1 MFKIYFL
8 TIMMICCSSV
18 LNASPEQIKDSDI
31 SVEETAGFVS
41 GAIIGGLAG
50 GPPGVI
56 LGVGLGV
63 ALGDKWISNKKAL
76 EAMKVALQSSNLEL
90 TSTRSQLDSLNKKYK
105 SIDSKSSSRQ
115 ISYRDNPKRTENSDP
130 DAHCCEAKVSIHFK
144 TGDSEIEEHYKEG
157 LKLIASQART
167 IENSKIEIFG
177 YSDRNG
183 DSANNLELSKRRSHS
198 VKRFLTQNGI
208 DHASVTTVAY
218 GETRPLK
225 SRPSYE
231 SDFFDRRV
239 TVHIRADE
247 SLITNQLVK
256 ETN

>member
-1 MFKIYFL
+1 MFKKYFL
-8 TIMMICCSSV
+8 AILMIYCSSV
-18 LNASPEQIKDSDI
+18 LYASPEQTRESDI

-56 LGVGLGV
+56 LGIGLGV
-63 ALGDKWISNKKAL
+63 VLGNKWTTNKEAL
-76 EAMKVALQSSNLEL
+76 EAMEVALQSSNLEL
-90 TSTRSQLDSLNKKYK
+90 NSTRSQLASLNKNYE
-105 SIDSKSSSRQ
+105 SIDSKSNSHQASF
-115 ISYRDNPKRTENSDP
+115 RDKTKRTQNSDP
-130 DAHCCEAKVSIHFK
+130 DARCCDAKISIHFK

-157 LKLIASQART
+157 LKMIANQAR
-167 IENSKIEIFG
+167 IIGNSKIEIFG
-177 YSDRNG
+177 YADRNG
-183 DSANNLELSKRRSHS
+183 DAANNLKLSKRRSDS

-208 DHASVTTVAY
+208 DRASVTTVAY
-218 GETRPLK
+218 GETKPLK

-247 SLITNQLVK
+247 SLITSQLVK